1 MQVDRK
7 SLFVALVVASV
18 GASAAAPAEAQLVVT
33 PVLGVNLA
41 GDAEFRRGGGGLSI
55 GYLGERLGFELEAQR
70 HIHFFK
76 DRNVDII
83 SNNCGVIVDGQ
94 PCIYLNTRAW
104 SYMGNLIVPIRGRA
118 AAWYPYGTGGCAR
131 PTTWG

>member
-1 MQVDRK
+1 VRSWCGVVQSHGPHQPTVSPPSERRVCK
-7 SLFVALVVASV
+7 SIESLCS
-18 GASAAAPAEAQLVVT
+18 S
-33 PVLGVNLA
+33 
-41 GDAEFRRGGGGLSI
+41 RWSSHLS
-55 GYLGERLGFELEAQR
+55 AQR

-94 PCIYLNTRAW
+94 PCIDLNTRAW